1 MKGDEKNGAAITRK
15 ALDFGVLSTIKLR
28 PLCNQFL
35 ERCMK
40 SKGIRMFLP
49 KMR

>member
-28 PLCNQFL
+28 PLCHLHL
-35 ERCMK
+35 ERCIR
-40 SKGIRMFLP
+40 SNGIPTFCQ
-49 KMR
+49 K